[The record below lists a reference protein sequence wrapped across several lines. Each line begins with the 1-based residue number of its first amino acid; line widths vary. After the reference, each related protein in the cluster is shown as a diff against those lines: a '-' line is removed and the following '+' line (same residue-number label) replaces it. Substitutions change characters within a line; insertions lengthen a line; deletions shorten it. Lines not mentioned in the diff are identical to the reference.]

1 MACTDS
7 SPETYEEEEFAYK
20 IFLISF
26 LDPLFEDLQTAL
38 YIHSQK

>member
-7 SPETYEEEEFAYK
+7 SPEAFEEEELAYK
-20 IFLISF
+20 IFLINF

>member
-1 MACTDS
+1 MACTDNN
-7 SPETYEEEEFAYK
+7 PEACEEEELAYRL
-20 IFLISF
+20 FLVNF